1 LELEQYYID
10 LLSPNLNVDLIAGGY
25 SGSHTLISPEA
36 KEALRKIRGIP
47 IYIYDN
53 ITKSLIFISDS
64 KQ

>member
-1 LELEQYYID
+1 M
-10 LLSPNLNVDLIAGGY
+10 AGGY
-25 SGSHTLISPEA
+25 NGYHTPMSETA

-53 ITKSLIFISDS
+53 VTKSLIFISDS